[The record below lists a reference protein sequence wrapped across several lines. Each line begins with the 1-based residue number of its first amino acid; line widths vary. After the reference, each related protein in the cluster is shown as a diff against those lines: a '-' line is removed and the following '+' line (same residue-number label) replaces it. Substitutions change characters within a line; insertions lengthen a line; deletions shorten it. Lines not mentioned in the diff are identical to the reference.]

1 MAEINPDAFVSPSP
15 SYRSTVKNLIAV
27 DIRKGR
33 GLDRQGRT
41 RLIRWLAGYQ
51 GRQNKAE

>member
-33 GLDRQGRT
+33 GLDRQDLT

-51 GRQNKAE
+51 GRQNKA